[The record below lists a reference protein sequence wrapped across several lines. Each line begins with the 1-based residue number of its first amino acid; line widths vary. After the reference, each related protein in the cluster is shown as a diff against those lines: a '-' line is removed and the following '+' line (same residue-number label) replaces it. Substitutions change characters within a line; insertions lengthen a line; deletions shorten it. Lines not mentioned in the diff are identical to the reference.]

1 MMLPTDGVSVLPL
14 TLTLRD
20 NGKILV
26 KNLCL
31 IRFLLRWNRWNAP
44 QTPFADMFPD
54 FKDDSAIFHTLFILH
69 FQRDLHSRYIPLVD
83 LYTVQITNRPSLP
96 IVYTLTTEPSAAHSY
111 GSNPVIVF

>member
-1 MMLPTDGVSVLPL
+1 MSDPVPAALEQMERSSES
-14 TLTLRD
+14 LRRY
-20 NGKILV
+20 V
-26 KNLCL
+26 
-31 IRFLLRWNRWNAP
+31 P
-44 QTPFADMFPD
+44 E
-54 FKDDSAIFHTLFILH
+54 FKHDSAIFHTLFILH